1 MEKYQGE
8 FQKTAKDYI
17 KKNVDELKIT
27 NPAKAASILKRLG
40 GAPGDCGD
48 ESGFTLLSH
57 QEKNLTPSECTGE
70 KKLQY
75 FTNISKEFAA
85 LDVSVL
91 PPRVKVELLDQYKN
105 IPNIE
110 DYMVYNAI
118 KKAKKPRLAGV
129 PGNLPKKLVQEFP
142 VELATP
148 VAKVLR
154 SVMKSNKWPSKW
166 SGEHGLALSL
176 SSGQAHAAQT
186 TYAATY

>member
-1 MEKYQGE
+1 M
-8 FQKTAKDYI
+8 
-17 KKNVDELKIT
+17 DELQIT

-48 ESGFTLLSH
+48 DSGFTLLSH
-57 QEKNLTPSECTGE
+57 QGKNLTPSECTG
-70 KKLQY
+70 KILQY

-118 KKAKKPRLAGV
+118 KKAKKNKVSWSPR
-129 PGNLPKKLVQEFP
+129 
-142 VELATP
+142 
-148 VAKVLR
+148 
-154 SVMKSNKWPSKW
+154 
-166 SGEHGLALSL
+166 
-176 SSGQAHAAQT
+176 
-186 TYAATY
+186 